1 MSAATAGLGFF
12 GPVFGPCWGR
22 FFCRDSDGLSDGRPL
37 LPNSYVE
44 YDRRGAVAGGLAK
57 ALPKTKYDEDV
68 FEMGHTQVW
77 GSFCKVVDGEVVW
90 GYACCGGNHHH
101 SPQESIRAA
110 FSQRF
115 QRFQR
120 FQR

>member
-1 MSAATAGLGFF
+1 M
-12 GPVFGPCWGR
+12 
-22 FFCRDSDGLSDGRPL
+22 
-37 LPNSYVE
+37 
-44 YDRRGAVAGGLAK
+44 AGGLAK

-101 SPQESIRAA
+101 SPQNLGC
-110 FSQRF
+110 FFHRF

-120 FQR
+120 